1 MSADRLHASLEVPFK
16 HNRCDSRQCVQG
28 PFKASRRAFA
38 ATLLNRPQKS
48 EESKKETTNKEL
60 RSERKEYAK
69 IRRRLFCWR
78 RSHRFAVFFTL
89 ARSGSRVITN
99 YTNRTLWKQ
108 FQIVLLKAAA
118 LWVVFAGSERQ
129 LCAKLMLLVTKKE
142 KKGATAPLKLSPR
155 RCVRHDRRDAV
166 SYLKSK

>member
-60 RSERKEYAK
+60 RRERKEYAK
-69 IRRRLFCWR
+69 IRRKLFCCR
-78 RSHRFAVFFTL
+78 RSRTASLSFLLQRAQAV
-89 ARSGSRVITN
+89 GSSPTTKIEP
-99 YTNRTLWKQ
+99 LWKQ
-108 FQIVLLKAAA
+108 FQIVLLAR

-129 LCAKLMLLVTKKE
+129 LCAKLTLLVTKKE
-142 KKGATAPLKLSPR
+142 KKGQQPLSR
-155 RCVRHDRRDAV
+155 FQHNGVSDAIAET
-166 SYLKSK
+166 LFLI